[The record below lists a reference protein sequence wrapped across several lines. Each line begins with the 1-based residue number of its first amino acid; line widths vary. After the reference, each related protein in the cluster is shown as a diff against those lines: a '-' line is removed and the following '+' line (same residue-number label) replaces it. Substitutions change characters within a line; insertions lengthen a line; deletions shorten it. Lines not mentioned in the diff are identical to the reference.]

1 MGNIK
6 KYNPDYTKDAKVSPF
21 PDLFLTFSR
30 VDQTDLGSY
39 GGVQGQSA
47 LDCEASGAVARE
59 SRTEASRHASV
70 VEAL

>member
-6 KYNPDYTKDAKVSPF
+6 KYNPDYNNDTKVSAA
-21 PDLFLTFSR
+21 DLFLTFSR
-30 VDQTDLGSY
+30 AGQAHLGSDD
-39 GGVQGQSA
+39 GVQGQSA